1 MDNINTWTGIH
12 VEESI
17 RMIEDRDEWRK
28 YVHGV
33 ANTRIE
39 DGKRTEQNG
48 VAVIPITR
56 SYLKIIKH
64 QQIKAALALIH
75 FGCNRWCYI
84 VDNNF

>member
-1 MDNINTWTGIH
+1 MEKVRPWCGQHSNRGRQKN
-12 VEESI
+12 
-17 RMIEDRDEWRK
+17 
-28 YVHGV
+28 
-33 ANTRIE
+33 
-39 DGKRTEQNG
+39 RTEQNG